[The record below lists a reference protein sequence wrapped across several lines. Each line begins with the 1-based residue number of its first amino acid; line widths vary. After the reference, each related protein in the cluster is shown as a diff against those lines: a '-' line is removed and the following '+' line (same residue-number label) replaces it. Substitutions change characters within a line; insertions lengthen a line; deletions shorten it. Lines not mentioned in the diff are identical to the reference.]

1 MLLKFIYYKY
11 ITTKKL
17 KPTTDGTFL
26 MQKIINE
33 TKLDFDD
40 VLIRPKRSTL
50 NSRSEVNLI
59 RTFKFAHSPR
69 ELNCVPLMVA
79 NMDTVGTIPMGRS
92 LSIHQSITCLHKHYD
107 EDVLVNLFV
116 KPTDYF
122 WYSTGTSKKDIEKLE
137 RVFNTIKHSQGY
149 IPNVCLDVAN
159 GYTEQFVK
167 TAAHIRKLFPEII
180 IMAGNVV
187 TQEMV
192 EELIIHGKVD
202 IVKVG
207 IGSGSVCTT
216 RLKTGVG
223 YPQLSAVMEC
233 ADAAHGLGGHI
244 CSDGGCKVVGDICK
258 AFGGNADFVMLGSMF
273 AGADECEGEWKYE
286 YKMRSGGWQPFDPQ
300 SSDVEKRKVSL
311 QYYGMSSKNAMD
323 KHHDGV
329 ANYRTAEGK
338 CVTVP
343 YKGHAIDILQDIY
356 GGLRSACTYVGA
368 NKIKDFG
375 KKTTFIQVNNTHN
388 KVYEK

>member
-1 MLLKFIYYKY
+1 
-11 ITTKKL
+11 
-17 KPTTDGTFL
+17 

-33 TKLDFDD
+33 IKLDFDD

-50 NSRSEVNLI
+50 NSRSEVCLN
-59 RTFKFAHSPR
+59 RNFSFKYSPR
-69 ELNCVPLMVA
+69 ELLSVPIMVA
-79 NMDTVGTIPMGRS
+79 NMDTVGTFNMAKS
-92 LSIHQSITCLHKHYD
+92 LCKHQAITCLHKHYKPNEYVAFYTD
-107 EDVLVNLFV
+107 PSIMNKHLVF
-116 KPTDYF
+116 
-122 WYSTGTSKKDIEKLE
+122 YSVGTGQKDLEKLTE
-137 RVFNTIKHSQGY
+137 VFNQIRKFNY
-149 IPNVCLDVAN
+149 PLPNICIDVAN

-167 TAAHIRKLFPEII
+167 IISNIRKLYEEII

-187 TQEMV
+187 TPEMT

-233 ADAAHGLGGHI
+233 SDAAHGLGGHI

-258 AFGGNADFVMLGSMF
+258 AFGGNADFVMLGSIF
-273 AGADECEGEWKYE
+273 AGTDECEGEWKYE
-286 YKMRSGGWQPFDPQ
+286 YLNNDNIWEKLKQDQ
-300 SSDVEKRKVSL
+300 SPIDSRRLRKSYL
-311 QYYGMSSKNAMD
+311 SFYGMSSENAMD
-323 KHHDGV
+323 KHHNGV
-329 ANYRTAEGK
+329 AKYRTSEGK

-343 YKGHAIDILQDIY
+343 YKGKAEEIIQDIY
-356 GGLRSACTYVGA
+356 GGIRSACTYIGA

-388 KVYEK
+388 KIYEKN

>member
-1 MLLKFIYYKY
+1 
-11 ITTKKL
+11 
-17 KPTTDGTFL
+17 

-33 TKLDFDD
+33 IKLDFDD

-50 NSRSEVNLI
+50 NSRSEVELT
-59 RTFKFAHSPR
+59 RTFKFTHSPR
-69 ELNCVPLMVA
+69 QLSCVPIMVA
-79 NMDTVGTIPMGRS
+79 NMDTVGTISMGRS
-92 LSIHQSITCLHKHYD
+92 LSVHQAITCLHKHYD
-107 EDVLVNLFV
+107 EDVLVNLFIE
-116 KPTDYF
+116 PTDLI

-137 RVFNTIKHSQGY
+137 RIYNTIKASNGY
-149 IPNVCLDVAN
+149 LPNVCLDVAN

-167 TAAHIRKLFPEII
+167 VASHIRKLFPDII

-187 TQEMV
+187 TPEMT

-244 CSDGGCKVVGDICK
+244 CSDGGCKVVGDVCK
-258 AFGGNADFVMLGSMF
+258 AFGGNSDFVMLGSMF
-273 AGADECEGEWKYE
+273 AGCDECEGEWKYE
-286 YKMRSGGWQPFDPQ
+286 YQTSVGSWQPLDPKN
-300 SSDVEKRKVSL
+300 DNPKRKVSL
-311 QYYGMSSKNAMD
+311 KYYGMSSKDAMD

-329 ANYRTAEGK
+329 AKYRTAEGK
-338 CVTVP
+338 SVIVP
-343 YKGHAIDILQDIY
+343 YKGLSAEIIQDIY
-356 GGLRSACTYVGA
+356 GGLRSACTYIGA
-368 NKIKDFG
+368 TKIKDFG

-388 KVYEK
+388 RIFEK

>member
-1 MLLKFIYYKY
+1 
-11 ITTKKL
+11 
-17 KPTTDGTFL
+17 

-50 NSRSEVNLI
+50 NSRSEVELV
-59 RTFKFAHSPR
+59 RGFKFAHSPR
-69 ELNCVPLMVA
+69 ELNCVPIMAA
-79 NMDTVGTIPMGRS
+79 NMDTVGTLSMGKS
-92 LSIHQSITCLHKHYD
+92 LSSLGAITCLHKHYD
-107 EDVLVNLFV
+107 EDTLINVFGT
-116 KPTDYF
+116 PTDLI

-137 RVFNTIKHSQGY
+137 RVFNTIQKNNGY
-149 IPNVCLDVAN
+149 LPNVCLDVAN

-167 TAAHIRKLFPEII
+167 TATHIRKLFPEIVL
-180 IMAGNVV
+180 MAGNVV

-223 YPQLSAVMEC
+223 YPQLSAIMEC
-233 ADAAHGLGGHI
+233 TDAAHGLGGHI
-244 CSDGGCKVVGDICK
+244 CSDGGCKVVGDVCK
-258 AFGGNADFVMLGSMF
+258 AFGANSDFVMLGSMF
-273 AGADECEGEWKYE
+273 AGCDECEGEWLYE
-286 YKMRSGGWQPFDPQ
+286 YKMKSGGWQPFDPGG
-300 SSDVEKRKVSL
+300 DHLKRKVSL
-311 QYYGMSSKNAMD
+311 KYYGMSSKDAMN
-323 KHHDGV
+323 KHHNGV

-338 CVTVP
+338 SVTVP
-343 YKGHAIDILQDIY
+343 YKGLAVDTLLDIY
-356 GGLRSACTYVGA
+356 GGLRSACTYIGA

-388 KVYEK
+388 KIYEKT

>member
-1 MLLKFIYYKY
+1 
-11 ITTKKL
+11 
-17 KPTTDGTFL
+17 

-50 NSRSEVNLI
+50 NSRAEVCI
-59 RTFKFAHSPR
+59 HREFKFKYSPR
-69 ELNCVPLMVA
+69 KLLVIPIMVA
-79 NMDTVGTIPMGRS
+79 NMDTVGTFAMARTLGV
-92 LSIHQSITCLHKHYD
+92 QGSITCLHKHYKTNEYAAFYTD
-107 EDVLVNLFV
+107 PSVVNKNLAF
-116 KPTDYF
+116 
-122 WYSTGTSKKDIEKLE
+122 YSVGTSEKDIMKAVD
-137 RVFNTIKHSQGY
+137 VFNQIKSFKFET
-149 IPNVCLDVAN
+149 PNICLDVAN

-167 TAAHIRKLFPEII
+167 TAYRLRNLFPDSI

-187 TQEMV
+187 TPEMT
-192 EELIIHGKVD
+192 EELIIHGQVD

-258 AFGGNADFVMLGSMF
+258 AFGGNSDFVMLGSIF
-273 AGADECEGEWKYE
+273 AGTDECEGEWKYE
-286 YKMRSGGWQPFDPQ
+286 YRTGKNSWQPLNPEYQSFDC
-300 SSDVEKRKVSL
+300 EKRKVSL
-311 QYYGMSSKNAMD
+311 QYYGMSSKNAME
-323 KHHDGV
+323 KHHNGV
-329 ANYRTAEGK
+329 AKYRTAEGK
-338 CVTVP
+338 CVTIP
-343 YKGHAIDILQDIY
+343 YKGTAEEIVLDIY
-356 GGLRSACTYVGA
+356 GGLRSSCTYIGA

-388 KVYEK
+388 KIYEKT

>member
-1 MLLKFIYYKY
+1 
-11 ITTKKL
+11 
-17 KPTTDGTFL
+17 

-50 NSRSEVNLI
+50 KSRSEVCITRNFN
-59 RTFKFAHSPR
+59 FKYSPR
-69 ELNCVPLMVA
+69 ELICTPIMVA
-79 NMDTVGTIPMGRS
+79 NMDTVGTIEMGKI
-92 LSIHQSITCLHKHYD
+92 LAKNQAITCLHKHYNP
-107 EDVLVNLFV
+107 VNYISLY
-116 KPTDYF
+116 TDPNIINKNLIF
-122 WYSTGTSKKDIEKLE
+122 YSVGTGHKDIEKMTE
-137 RVFNTIKHSQGY
+137 VFNQIRQVNGQL
-149 IPNVCLDVAN
+149 PNICVDVAN

-167 TAAHIRKLFPEII
+167 TVGHIRKLYDEVI

-187 TQEMV
+187 TPEMV
-192 EELIIHGKVD
+192 EELIIHGRVD

-244 CSDGGCKVVGDICK
+244 CSDGGCKVVGDVCK
-258 AFGGNADFVMLGSMF
+258 AFGANSDFVMLGSMF
-273 AGADECEGEWKYE
+273 AGCDECEGEWEYE
-286 YKMRSGGWQPFDPQ
+286 YWIDSGASTPGFWQPIDPG
-300 SSDVEKRKVSL
+300 EYYLKRKVSL
-311 QYYGMSSKNAMD
+311 KYYGMSSKDAMD
-323 KHHDGV
+323 KHHNGV
-329 ANYRTAEGK
+329 AKYRTSEGK
-338 CVTVP
+338 TVIVP
-343 YKGHAIDILQDIY
+343 YKGPAEDTLLDIY
-356 GGLRSACTYVGA
+356 GGVRSSCTYVGA

-388 KVYEK
+388 RKYE

>member
-1 MLLKFIYYKY
+1 
-11 ITTKKL
+11 
-17 KPTTDGTFL
+17 

-33 TKLDFDD
+33 IKLDFDD
-40 VLIRPKRSTL
+40 VLIRPKRSVL
-50 NSRSEVNLI
+50 KSRSEVDLH
-59 RTFKFAHSPR
+59 RFFRFVHSPR
-69 ELNCVPLMVA
+69 ELNCVPIVAA
-79 NMDTVGTIPMGRS
+79 NMDTVGTISMAQS
-92 LSIHQSITCLHKHYD
+92 LSAHKAITCLHKHYD

-116 KPTDYF
+116 KRTDYI

-137 RVFNTIKHSQGY
+137 RVFKTVELSGGY

-167 TAAHIRKLFPEII
+167 TASHIRKLFPEII

-187 TQEMV
+187 TPEMV

-233 ADAAHGLGGHI
+233 TDAAHGLGGHI
-244 CSDGGCKVVGDICK
+244 CSDGGCKTVGDVCK
-258 AFGGNADFVMLGSMF
+258 ALGANSDFVMLGSMF
-273 AGADECEGEWKYE
+273 AGCDECEGEWFYE
-286 YKMRSGGWQPFDPQ
+286 YKTSLGTWQPIDPQ
-300 SSDVEKRKVSL
+300 NDNIKRKVSL
-311 QYYGMSSKNAMD
+311 RYYGMSSKDAMD

-329 ANYRTAEGK
+329 ANYRTSEGK
-338 CVTVP
+338 SVIVQ
-343 YKGHAIDILQDIY
+343 YKGLASEIIQDIY
-356 GGLRSACTYVGA
+356 GGIRSACTYIGA

-388 KVYEK
+388 RIYEK

>member
-1 MLLKFIYYKY
+1 
-11 ITTKKL
+11 
-17 KPTTDGTFL
+17 

-33 TKLDFDD
+33 IKLDFDD

-50 NSRSEVNLI
+50 KSRSDVDLN
-59 RTFKFAHSPR
+59 RTFKFTHSPR
-69 ELNCVPLMVA
+69 ELACIPIMVA
-79 NMDTVGTIPMGRS
+79 NMDTVGTISMGKS
-92 LSIHQSITCLHKHYD
+92 LAENKAITCLHKHYD
-107 EDVLVNLFV
+107 PDTLVNLFNLTNN
-116 KPTDYF
+116 TDF
-122 WYSTGTSKKDIEKLE
+122 IWYSTGTSNKDIHKLE
-137 RVFNTIKHSQGY
+137 SIFATIKASGGPT
-149 IPNVCLDVAN
+149 PNVCLDVAN

-180 IMAGNVV
+180 LMAGNVV
-187 TQEMV
+187 TPEMV

-258 AFGGNADFVMLGSMF
+258 AFGGNSDFVMLGSMF

-286 YKMRSGGWQPFDPQ
+286 YLTAMGNWQPIDP
-300 SSDVEKRKVSL
+300 KNNNIRRKVSL

-329 ANYRTAEGK
+329 ASYRTAEGK

-343 YKGHAIDILQDIY
+343 YKGKAVEILQDIY
-356 GGLRSACTYVGA
+356 GGLRSACTYIGA
-368 NKIKDFG
+368 TKIKDFG

-388 KVYEK
+388 RVYEK

>member
-1 MLLKFIYYKY
+1 
-11 ITTKKL
+11 
-17 KPTTDGTFL
+17 

-50 NSRSEVNLI
+50 SSRAEVCVQ
-59 RTFKFAHSPR
+59 REFKFKYSTRKLLA
-69 ELNCVPLMVA
+69 VPIMVA
-79 NMDTVGTIPMGRS
+79 NMDTVGTFAMAKS
-92 LSIHQSITCLHKHYD
+92 LGTQGAITCLHKHYKPNEYVAFYTD
-107 EDVLVNLFV
+107 PSIVNKNLAF
-116 KPTDYF
+116 
-122 WYSTGTSKKDIEKLE
+122 YSIGTSEKDIEKSIS
-137 RVFNTIKHSQGY
+137 VFEQIKRFNFET
-149 IPNVCLDVAN
+149 PNICLDVAN

-167 TAAHIRKLFPEII
+167 TAYRLRNLFPESI

-187 TQEMV
+187 TPEMT
-192 EELIIHGKVD
+192 EELIIHGQVD

-233 ADAAHGLGGHI
+233 TDAAHGLGGHI

-258 AFGGNADFVMLGSMF
+258 AFGANTDFVMLGSMF
-273 AGADECEGEWKYE
+273 AGVDECEGEWKYE
-286 YKMRSGGWQPFDPQ
+286 YYIEAGSSAPGFWQPINPGNTTI
-300 SSDVEKRKVSL
+300 KRKISL
-311 QYYGMSSKNAMD
+311 QYYGMSSKKAMD
-323 KHHDGV
+323 KHHNGV

-338 CVTVP
+338 CVSVP
-343 YKGHAIDILQDIY
+343 YKGKAEEIIQDIY
-356 GGLRSACTYVGA
+356 GGLRSACTYIGA

-388 KVYEK
+388 KLYEKY

>member
-1 MLLKFIYYKY
+1 
-11 ITTKKL
+11 
-17 KPTTDGTFL
+17 

-33 TKLDFDD
+33 IKLDFDD

-50 NSRSEVNLI
+50 NSRSEVDII
-59 RTFKFAHSPR
+59 RTFKFAHSSR
-69 ELNCVPLMVA
+69 KLSCVPIMVA
-79 NMDTVGTIPMGRS
+79 NMDTVGTIAMGKS
-92 LSIHQSITCLHKHYD
+92 LSIQSGITCLHKHYD
-107 EDVLVNLFV
+107 EDVLINLFV
-116 KPTDYF
+116 KTTDF
-122 WYSTGTSKKDIEKLE
+122 IWYSTGTSAKDICKLE
-137 RVFNTIKHSQGY
+137 RVFNTIKISGGY
-149 IPNVCLDVAN
+149 LPNVCLDVAN
-159 GYTEQFVK
+159 GYTEHFVK
-167 TAAHIRKLFPEII
+167 TATHIRKLFPEII

-187 TQEMV
+187 TPEMV

-244 CSDGGCKVVGDICK
+244 CSDGGCKTVGDICK
-258 AFGGNADFVMLGSMF
+258 AFGGNTDFVMLGSIF
-273 AGADECEGEWKYE
+273 AGTEECEGEWKYE
-286 YKMRSGGWQPFDPQ
+286 YLTSQGFWQPLHPDDKFDWK
-300 SSDVEKRKVSL
+300 KRKISL

-323 KHHDGV
+323 KHHNGV
-329 ANYRTAEGK
+329 AKYRTAEGK
-338 CVTVP
+338 CVTVT
-343 YKGHAIDILQDIY
+343 YKGKAEDILQDIY
-356 GGLRSACTYVGA
+356 GGIRSACTYIGA

-388 KVYEK
+388 KVYENAKN

>member
-1 MLLKFIYYKY
+1 
-11 ITTKKL
+11 
-17 KPTTDGTFL
+17 

-50 NSRSEVNLI
+50 KSRSEVELV
-59 RTFKFAHSPR
+59 RSFKFAHSPR
-69 ELNCVPLMVA
+69 ELNCVPIMAA
-79 NMDTVGTIPMGRS
+79 NMDTVGTLSMGKS
-92 LSIHQSITCLHKHYD
+92 LSSLGAITCLHKHYD
-107 EDVLVNLFV
+107 EDTLVNVFV
-116 KPTDYF
+116 KSTDLI

-137 RVFNTIKHSQGY
+137 RVFNTIQKSNGY

-167 TAAHIRKLFPEII
+167 TASHIRKIFPEII
-180 IMAGNVV
+180 LMAGNVV

-233 ADAAHGLGGHI
+233 TDAAHGLGGHI
-244 CSDGGCKVVGDICK
+244 CSDGGCKVVGDVCK
-258 AFGGNADFVMLGSMF
+258 AFGANSDFVMLGSMF
-273 AGADECEGEWKYE
+273 AGCDECEGEWLYE
-286 YKMRSGGWQPFDPQ
+286 YKMKSGGWQPFDPGG
-300 SSDVEKRKVSL
+300 DHPKRKVSL
-311 QYYGMSSKNAMD
+311 KYYGMSSKDAMN
-323 KHHDGV
+323 KHHNGV
-329 ANYRTAEGK
+329 ADYRTAEGK
-338 CVTVP
+338 SVIVP
-343 YKGHAIDILQDIY
+343 YKGLAVDTLLDIY
-356 GGLRSACTYVGA
+356 GGLRSACTYIGA

-388 KVYEK
+388 KIYEKN

>member
-1 MLLKFIYYKY
+1 
-11 ITTKKL
+11 
-17 KPTTDGTFL
+17 

-33 TKLDFDD
+33 VKLDFDD

-50 NSRSEVNLI
+50 NSRSEVDLI
-59 RTFKFAHSPR
+59 RTFKFTHSPR
-69 ELNCVPLMVA
+69 QLSCVPIMVA
-79 NMDTVGTIPMGRS
+79 NMDTVGTISMGKS
-92 LSIHQSITCLHKHYD
+92 LSMHKAITCLHKHYD
-107 EDVLVNLFV
+107 EDVLANLFI
-116 KPTDYF
+116 KSTDLI

-137 RVFNTIKHSQGY
+137 RIFNIIKVSKGY
-149 IPNVCLDVAN
+149 LPNVCLDVAN

-180 IMAGNVV
+180 LMAGNVV
-187 TQEMV
+187 TPEMT
-192 EELIIHGKVD
+192 EELIIHGKID

-258 AFGGNADFVMLGSMF
+258 AFGGNSDFVMLGSMF
-273 AGADECEGEWKYE
+273 AGCDECEGEWKYE
-286 YKMRSGGWQPFDPQ
+286 YKTSLGTWQPIDPQ
-300 SSDVEKRKVSL
+300 NDNPKRKVSL
-311 QYYGMSSKNAMD
+311 KYYGMSSKDAMN
-323 KHHDGV
+323 KHHNGV
-329 ANYRTAEGK
+329 ADYRTAEGK
-338 CVTVP
+338 SVVVP
-343 YKGHAIDILQDIY
+343 YKGLASEVIQDIY
-356 GGLRSACTYVGA
+356 GGLRSASTYIGA
-368 NKIKDFG
+368 TKIKDFG

-388 KVYEK
+388 RIYDNATN

>member
-1 MLLKFIYYKY
+1 
-11 ITTKKL
+11 
-17 KPTTDGTFL
+17 

-50 NSRSEVNLI
+50 KSRSEVDLI
-59 RTFKFAHSPR
+59 RTFTFANSPR
-69 ELNCVPLMVA
+69 RLNCVPIMVA
-79 NMDTVGTIPMGRS
+79 NMDTVGTVSMGKS
-92 LSIHQSITCLHKHYD
+92 LSIHQAITCLHKHYD
-107 EDVLVNLFV
+107 EDMLVNLFIN
-116 KPTDYF
+116 PTDLI
-122 WYSTGTSKKDIEKLE
+122 WYSTGTSKKDMEKLE
-137 RVFNTIKHSQGY
+137 RIFNTIKASQGY
-149 IPNVCLDVAN
+149 VPNVCLDVAN

-180 IMAGNVV
+180 LMAGNVV

-258 AFGGNADFVMLGSMF
+258 AFGGNSDFVMLGSMF
-273 AGADECEGEWKYE
+273 AGCDECEGEWKYE
-286 YKMRSGGWQPFDPQ
+286 YKTSLGSWQPIDPKN
-300 SSDVEKRKVSL
+300 DNPRRKVSL
-311 QYYGMSSKNAMD
+311 KYYGMSSKDAMD

-329 ANYRTAEGK
+329 AQYRTSEGK
-338 CVTVP
+338 AVTVP
-343 YKGHAIDILQDIY
+343 YKGLASEVIQDIY
-356 GGLRSACTYVGA
+356 GGLRSACTYIGA

-388 KVYEK
+388 KIYEKS

>member
-1 MLLKFIYYKY
+1 
-11 ITTKKL
+11 
-17 KPTTDGTFL
+17 

-33 TKLDFDD
+33 IKLDFDD

-50 NSRSEVNLI
+50 NSRSEVDLL
-59 RTFKFAHSPR
+59 RTFRFAHSPR
-69 ELNCVPLMVA
+69 ELNCVPIMVA
-79 NMDTVGTIPMGRS
+79 NMDTVGTIPMGKS
-92 LSIHQSITCLHKHYD
+92 LSVYQSITCLHKHYD

-116 KPTDYF
+116 QPTDYF

-137 RVFNTIKHSQGY
+137 RVFNTIKLSEGY

-180 IMAGNVV
+180 LMAGNVV

-216 RLKTGVG
+216 RLKTGIG

-273 AGADECEGEWKYE
+273 AGCDECEGEWEYE
-286 YKMRSGGWQPFDPQ
+286 YRGAIIDNNHKVLQEWWQPNNPGHTT
-300 SSDVEKRKVSL
+300 ETRKKTFK
-311 QYYGMSSKNAMD
+311 YYGMSSKNAMD
-323 KHHDGV
+323 KHHSGV
-329 ANYRTAEGK
+329 AKYRTAEGK
-338 CVTVP
+338 SVTIP
-343 YKGHAIDILQDIY
+343 YKGLASEIIQDIY
-356 GGLRSACTYVGA
+356 GGIRSACTYVGA

-388 KVYEK
+388 RVYEK

>member
-1 MLLKFIYYKY
+1 
-11 ITTKKL
+11 
-17 KPTTDGTFL
+17 

-33 TKLDFDD
+33 IKLDFDD

-50 NSRSEVNLI
+50 NSRAEVCI
-59 RTFKFAHSPR
+59 QREFKFKYSPR
-69 ELNCVPLMVA
+69 KLLAVPIMVA
-79 NMDTVGTIPMGRS
+79 NMDTVGTFAMAKS
-92 LSIHQSITCLHKHYD
+92 LCIQGAITCLHKHYKINEYVGFYTD
-107 EDVLVNLFV
+107 PSIANKNLVF
-116 KPTDYF
+116 
-122 WYSTGTSKKDIEKLE
+122 YSVGTSQKDIEKAIE
-137 RVFNTIKHSQGY
+137 VFSQIKKY
-149 IPNVCLDVAN
+149 NFETPNICLDVAN

-167 TAAHIRKLFPEII
+167 TAYRLRNLFPESV

-187 TQEMV
+187 TPEMT
-192 EELIIHGKVD
+192 EELIIHGQVD

-258 AFGGNADFVMLGSMF
+258 AFGGNSDFVMLGSVF
-273 AGADECEGEWKYE
+273 AGTDECEGEWTYE
-286 YKMRSGGWQPFDPQ
+286 YLTSLGSWQPVDPKNNNA
-300 SSDVEKRKVSL
+300 KRKVSL

-329 ANYRTAEGK
+329 AKYRTSEGK
-338 CVTVP
+338 CVVVP
-343 YKGHAIDILQDIY
+343 YKGTAEEIIYDIY
-356 GGLRSACTYVGA
+356 GGIRSACTYIGA

>member
-1 MLLKFIYYKY
+1 
-11 ITTKKL
+11 
-17 KPTTDGTFL
+17 

-33 TKLDFDD
+33 IKLDFDD

-50 NSRSEVNLI
+50 KSRSEVELV
-59 RTFKFAHSPR
+59 RSFKFAHSPR
-69 ELNCVPLMVA
+69 ELNCVPIMAA
-79 NMDTVGTIPMGRS
+79 NMDTVGTLSMGKS
-92 LSIHQSITCLHKHYD
+92 LSSLGAITCLHKHYD
-107 EDVLVNLFV
+107 EDTLVNVFV
-116 KPTDYF
+116 KPTDLI
-122 WYSTGTSKKDIEKLE
+122 WYSTGTSKTDIDRLE
-137 RVFNTIKHSQGY
+137 RVFNTIQKNNGY

-167 TAAHIRKLFPEII
+167 TSAHIRKLFPEIVL
-180 IMAGNVV
+180 MAGNVV

-233 ADAAHGLGGHI
+233 TDAAHGLGGHI
-244 CSDGGCKVVGDICK
+244 CSDGGCKVVGDVCK
-258 AFGGNADFVMLGSMF
+258 AFGANSDFVMLGSMF
-273 AGADECEGEWKYE
+273 AGCDECEGEWLYE
-286 YKMRSGGWQPFDPQ
+286 YKMKSGGYQPFDP
-300 SSDVEKRKVSL
+300 SGDHPKRKVSL
-311 QYYGMSSKNAMD
+311 KYYGMSSKDAMD
-323 KHHDGV
+323 KHHNGV
-329 ANYRTAEGK
+329 ADYRTAEGK

-343 YKGHAIDILQDIY
+343 YKGLAVDTLLDIY
-356 GGLRSACTYVGA
+356 GGLRSACTYIGA

-388 KVYEK
+388 KIYEKT

>member
-1 MLLKFIYYKY
+1 
-11 ITTKKL
+11 
-17 KPTTDGTFL
+17 

-33 TKLDFDD
+33 IKLDFDD

-50 NSRSEVNLI
+50 KSRSEVDLV
-59 RTFKFAHSPR
+59 RTFKFTHSQR
-69 ELNCVPLMVA
+69 ELNCVPIIVA
-79 NMDTVGTIPMGRS
+79 NMDTVGTIHMAKS
-92 LSIHQSITCLHKHYD
+92 LIPHRAITCLHKHYD
-107 EDVLVNLFV
+107 ADNITNFYLENTANKDLVF
-116 KPTDYF
+116 
-122 WYSTGTSKKDIEKLE
+122 YSVGTSKKDIDKFLDITNILK
-137 RVFNTIKHSQGY
+137 VQKIKV
-149 IPNVCLDVAN
+149 PNICLDVAN

-167 TAAHIRKLFPEII
+167 TAAHLRLLFPDSI

-187 TQEMV
+187 TPEMV

-223 YPQLSAVMEC
+223 YPQLSAIMEC

-258 AFGGNADFVMLGSMF
+258 AFGANADFVMLGSMF
-273 AGADECEGEWKYE
+273 AGCDECEGEWKYE
-286 YKMRSGGWQPFDPQ
+286 YQTATGNWQPIDPKNNNP
-300 SSDVEKRKVSL
+300 KRKISL
-311 QYYGMSSKNAMD
+311 KYYGMSSKKAMD

-343 YKGHAIDILQDIY
+343 YKGLASETIQDIY
-356 GGLRSACTYVGA
+356 GGLRSACTYIGA
-368 NKIKDFG
+368 TKIKDFG

-388 KVYEK
+388 RIYENA

>member
-1 MLLKFIYYKY
+1 
-11 ITTKKL
+11 
-17 KPTTDGTFL
+17 

-50 NSRSEVNLI
+50 NSRSEVDLS

-69 ELNCVPLMVA
+69 ELTCVPIMVA
-79 NMDTVGTIPMGRS
+79 NMDTVGTIGMAKS
-92 LSIHQSITCLHKHYD
+92 LTQHKAITCLHKHYD
-107 EDVLVNLFV
+107 SDTLVKLFTLT
-116 KPTDYF
+116 PHTDLI
-122 WYSTGTSKKDIEKLE
+122 WYSTGTSQKDLSKLE
-137 RVFNTIKHSQGY
+137 RVFDTIRASGGD

-167 TAAHIRKLFPEII
+167 TAAHLRKSFPEII
-180 IMAGNVV
+180 LMAGNVV
-187 TQEMV
+187 TPEMT

-223 YPQLSAVMEC
+223 YPQLSAIMEC
-233 ADAAHGLGGHI
+233 ADAAHGLKGHI
-244 CSDGGCKVVGDICK
+244 CGDGGCKVVGDICK
-258 AFGGNADFVMLGSMF
+258 GFGGGSDFLMLGSMF
-273 AGADECEGEWKYE
+273 AGADECEGEWEYE
-286 YKMRSGGWQPFDPQ
+286 YRGAIINNDNTVLCEWWQPNDPGFQ
-300 SSDVEKRKVSL
+300 TEKRKKAFK
-311 QYYGMSSKNAMD
+311 YYGMSSKNAMD
-323 KHHDGV
+323 KHHNGV
-329 ANYRTAEGK
+329 ADYRTAEGK

-343 YKGHAIDILQDIY
+343 YKGKASEIIQDIY
-356 GGLRSACTYVGA
+356 GGLRSACTYIGA
-368 NKIKDFG
+368 NNIKDFG